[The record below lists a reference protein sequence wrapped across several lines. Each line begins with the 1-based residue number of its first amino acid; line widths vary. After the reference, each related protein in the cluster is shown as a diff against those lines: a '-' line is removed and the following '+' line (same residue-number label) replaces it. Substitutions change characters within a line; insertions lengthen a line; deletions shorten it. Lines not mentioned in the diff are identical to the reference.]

1 MLMPVV
7 GLTALAVC
15 GIVLLGLGTS
25 KVGLLPLLVGA
36 GAALLPVGLVV
47 AAYLW
52 VDRWEP
58 EPARLLLIAF
68 AWGALGA
75 TLSSS
80 LFNSTAELI
89 GDSLLGRGN
98 GNVLA
103 AVSSAPL
110 VEEAAKGVFLVV
122 LLSLRRQE
130 FNGIVDGIV
139 YAGFV
144 AAGFA
149 FTENIY
155 YFARAFVIGG
165 FGDAT
170 SGVIALFILRG
181 VLSPFAHPLFTSLTG
196 IGVGLA
202 AGSLRRR
209 TRVLAPLL
217 GYLGAVALH
226 ALWNVSAA
234 LGGGAA
240 FINLYFLIMV
250 PIFVGMVL
258 LVLWQRRREQRV
270 VSAQLP
276 EMAHNRWIAASEVA
290 LLASLAG
297 RRNWRR
303 AVRRRAGDQAA
314 RAVAQYQVAVT
325 ELAFLR
331 DRMAQGTAGGDAEDR
346 HELLLARVLATRT
359 AAVNSPGLLGG
370 AKDRP
375 RPDRRRRGPADDQR
389 PGTGTPAAGESR
401 ATEGAD

>member
-1 MLMPVV
+1 MPVV

-276 EMAHNRWIAASEVA
+276 EMAHNRWIAVSYTHRPVPG
-290 LLASLAG
+290 G
-297 RRNWRR
+297 RH
-303 AVRRRAGDQAA
+303 RAGVPA
-314 RAVAQYQVAVT
+314 
-325 ELAFLR
+325 
-331 DRMAQGTAGGDAEDR
+331 
-346 HELLLARVLATRT
+346 
-359 AAVNSPGLLGG
+359 
-370 AKDRP
+370 
-375 RPDRRRRGPADDQR
+375 RPDGAGHRRG
-389 PGTGTPAAGESR
+389 
-401 ATEGAD
+401 